1 MPFVTGYISS
11 AEVVAGRVQV
21 KMDTSRSQFD
31 EELTNSKGYMMDMI
45 SCFDKHKQYQEIV
58 KTVLEAKKD
67 EALIKIEYEVSS
79 NGDFLNFAYQYKTDP
94 SPVTIVTDK
103 ADVPVIKLKPPQ
115 RTETPQND
123 PGLSGGAKDR
133 DIHWQVAIKAAIDIL
148 RISQTKAMASE
159 DFSGLDDWTYE
170 FLGKAANK
178 IYTLIED
185 GPRPIVVEAEHE
197 PDPVYDLGDDD
208 DSQIVMEV

>member
-11 AEVVAGRVQV
+11 AEVVSGRVQV

-79 NGDFLNFAYQYKTDP
+79 NGDFLNFAHQYKTDK

-115 RTETPQND
+115 RTETPKNEAS
-123 PGLSGGAKDR
+123 LSRDELIVRQVAFKGAIDTMTSIFSGTR
-133 DIHWQVAIKAAIDIL
+133 DIPK
-148 RISQTKAMASE
+148 
-159 DFSGLDDWTYE
+159 LD
-170 FLGKAANK
+170 G
-178 IYTLIED
+178 ED
-185 GPRPIVVEAEHE
+185 GVLAIVSRMTEGFNDIIMQRYQGVTEMSQSE
-197 PDPVYDLGDDD
+197 PDPVEDLGDDD
-208 DSQIVMEV
+208 DAQVVMEV

>member
-11 AEVVAGRVQV
+11 AEVVSGRVQV

-67 EALIKIEYEVSS
+67 EALIQIEYEVSS
-79 NGDFLNFAYQYKTDP
+79 NGDFLNFAHQYKTDK

-103 ADVPVIKLKPPQ
+103 ADVPVVTKSAPQ
-115 RTETPQND
+115 RTETPQNI
-123 PGLSGGAKDR
+123 PAPTRQELFEEAKKK
-133 DIHWQVAIKAAIDIL
+133 DIHWQVAIKAAIDLLNKSDEIITPEDGWYDDVEGIAD
-148 RISQTKAMASE
+148 RIYS
-159 DFSGLDDWTYE
+159 
-170 FLGKAANK
+170 
-178 IYTLIED
+178 LIEG
-185 GPRPIVVEAEHE
+185 GPRPVYEEEPE
-197 PDPVYDLGDDD
+197 PDPVEDLGDDD
-208 DSQIVMEV
+208 DPQAVMEV